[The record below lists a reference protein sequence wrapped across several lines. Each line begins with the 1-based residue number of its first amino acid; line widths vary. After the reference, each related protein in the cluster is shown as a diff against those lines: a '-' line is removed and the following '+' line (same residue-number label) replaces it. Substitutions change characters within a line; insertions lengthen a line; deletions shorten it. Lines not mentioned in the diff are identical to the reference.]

1 MVIEMDKTVKRQLGL
16 SLGLLVVVFM
26 TLMFWYDNFAFHTF
40 IDQKQFQAC
49 YQAGNEDIQI
59 ENIELY
65 QNKQGS
71 YFGNGRMMS
80 LKNNFFLKGDCL
92 TLTYTGKLPQ
102 EKTFTF
108 KQKYTIQDDNE
119 VCQFD
124 NQKSKENIDF
134 EKTSDLEVNILIQR
148 KNKTIYD
155 QNLTM
160 NKVELFRYTGSNKDY
175 TIQNVYV
182 TSTWLKT
189 GILSFDEKKVS
200 QDYQYC
206 TIDYLVLKDKGN
218 SENLDDYLRF
228 AHISQS
234 IKDMKKSPNQQ
245 AYFYDLE
252 GSLLDKEIC
261 CIISLKKDEKDKEPV
276 VFSIDL
282 HKALQEG
289 DLDA

>member
-1 MVIEMDKTVKRQLGL
+1 MIEMDMTVKRQLGL

-26 TLMFWYDNFAFHTF
+26 TLMFWYDNFVFHTF

-65 QNKQGS
+65 QNKQGA

-155 QNLTM
+155 QNLPM

-218 SENLDDYLRF
+218 PENLDDYLRF

-261 CIISLKKDEKDKEPV
+261 CIISLKKDEKDKEPM

>member
-16 SLGLLVVVFM
+16 SLGLLIVVFM
-26 TLMFWYDNFAFHTF
+26 TLMFWYDNFIFHTF

-189 GILSFDEKKVS
+189 GILSFDEKKFLK
-200 QDYQYC
+200 
-206 TIDYLVLKDKGN
+206 TINIVRL
-218 SENLDDYLRF
+218 
-228 AHISQS
+228 
-234 IKDMKKSPNQQ
+234 
-245 AYFYDLE
+245 
-252 GSLLDKEIC
+252 
-261 CIISLKKDEKDKEPV
+261 IILY
-276 VFSIDL
+276 
-282 HKALQEG
+282 
-289 DLDA
+289 